1 MTVSSILDWEELKR
15 PTPPMTPR
23 PSTPAAAS
31 SAAAASSSNSK
42 LPPKDASTSSSGG
55 IRILSSTDVSS
66 VLDQLSLD
74 DFLKS
79 QQGAFQAF
87 SASRVQAGKEASS
100 SPSSSS
106 TAAVQT
112 PLRISLALANH
123 TTLFMPA
130 AMAGLPPT
138 CKIVSVPAP
147 SAPAEIAARGLPGT
161 TVVLDADSGEVAGL
175 VNAGELTGVRTA
187 AGSAVA
193 SRAILGKGEGRS
205 KIVVFGSGVQAF
217 WQCVLASLGPRPR
230 QQPG

>member
-1 MTVSSILDWEELKR
+1 
-15 PTPPMTPR
+15 
-23 PSTPAAAS
+23 
-31 SAAAASSSNSK
+31 
-42 LPPKDASTSSSGG
+42 
-55 IRILSSTDVSS
+55 
-66 VLDQLSLD
+66 
-74 DFLKS
+74 
-79 QQGAFQAF
+79 
-87 SASRVQAGKEASS
+87 
-100 SPSSSS
+100 
-106 TAAVQT
+106 
-112 PLRISLALANH
+112 
-123 TTLFMPA
+123 MPA

-217 WQCVLASLGPRPR
+217 WQYVLASLSPRPR